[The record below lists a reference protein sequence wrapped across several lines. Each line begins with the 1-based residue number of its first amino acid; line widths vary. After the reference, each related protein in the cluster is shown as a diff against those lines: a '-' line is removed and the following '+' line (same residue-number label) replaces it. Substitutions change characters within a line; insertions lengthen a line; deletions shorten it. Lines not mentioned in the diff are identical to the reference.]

1 MDFGRQ
7 HTHSQSKFMGCAFSS
22 SPTGMGRSPPPRSGA
37 HHSRSRPE
45 AQRQLRRHSH
55 NPSAHTERRGKTSL
69 PQQSTPSS
77 AAEDDVSERHLFSAC
92 LERDRWL
99 SYLSGTR
106 PWYAERSDALMRAHR
121 KGNKRAEADERE
133 GQHPRGILERVK
145 VHRHG
150 DLHTAIVL
158 NSSIASVGDVMWTID
173 AREKTLSAFG
183 QPGFGGMLLGSR
195 PCVLLCD
202 ETDGAVVLYF
212 YVDNVCHL
220 RCWQRSKSAH
230 ALPRDM
236 NTASSTDRSMSS
248 SSDEGE
254 HWRRAQRSSGGST
267 RPSGSTPKADLP
279 RRGRHTSGAR
289 DHIRSSST
297 TSSTR
302 IRNGPS
308 STALSMRDEDV
319 EKLVAR
325 WAKGK
330 DLAAL
335 LHELKTHFG
344 RDFHSGSM
352 ELPSCEDAA
361 MLRKQPTVL
370 RRCYR
375 RALLVTHP
383 DKHQTS
389 PSYLKTLASALFQ
402 ALSAA
407 HSKATA
413 EEAKEAFAC

>member
-1 MDFGRQ
+1 
-7 HTHSQSKFMGCAFSS
+7 
-22 SPTGMGRSPPPRSGA
+22 
-37 HHSRSRPE
+37 
-45 AQRQLRRHSH
+45 
-55 NPSAHTERRGKTSL
+55 
-69 PQQSTPSS
+69 
-77 AAEDDVSERHLFSAC
+77 
-92 LERDRWL
+92 
-99 SYLSGTR
+99 
-106 PWYAERSDALMRAHR
+106 
-121 KGNKRAEADERE
+121 
-133 GQHPRGILERVK
+133 
-145 VHRHG
+145 
-150 DLHTAIVL
+150 
-158 NSSIASVGDVMWTID
+158 
-173 AREKTLSAFG
+173 
-183 QPGFGGMLLGSR
+183 
-195 PCVLLCD
+195 
-202 ETDGAVVLYF
+202 
-212 YVDNVCHL
+212 
-220 RCWQRSKSAH
+220 
-230 ALPRDM
+230 
-236 NTASSTDRSMSS
+236 
-248 SSDEGE
+248 
-254 HWRRAQRSSGGST
+254 
-267 RPSGSTPKADLP
+267 
-279 RRGRHTSGAR
+279 
-289 DHIRSSST
+289 
-297 TSSTR
+297 
-302 IRNGPS
+302 
-308 STALSMRDEDV
+308 MRDEDV